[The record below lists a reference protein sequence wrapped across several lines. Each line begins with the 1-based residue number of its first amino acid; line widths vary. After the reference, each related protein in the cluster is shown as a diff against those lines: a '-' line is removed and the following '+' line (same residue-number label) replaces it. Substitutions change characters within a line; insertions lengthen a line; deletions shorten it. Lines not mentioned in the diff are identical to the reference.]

1 MLYHHLNSI
10 DSVTF
15 FFCFSGTIFQIFN
28 MDCNFLDE
36 LPFSNEDN
44 SIFDAIENKD
54 IQTLKMLM
62 TKGYDLNEKNRF
74 GTSPLHLAIS
84 KSNLRIVKVLI
95 ENGASPDVF
104 DASSWNF
111 TPLQLAMKMENY
123 EIVKFLVENGA
134 NINLLKGYHHPLKLA
149 IKNFEIFKYFMK
161 NGAIMSDKLKGN
173 ITFILID
180 TKREE
185 FFKYV
190 FLNYIHHPNFTSGGC
205 PQIFLAIY
213 KKCEKIAE
221 LLIQHGAEIIKSRV
235 GSYSTLAFAST
246 TNNLKIVRLLI
257 ENGAKINPEDRDTYQ
272 PIQTAVRFD
281 QIIVAHYFLS
291 FGACANARNQNNEN
305 SLELSIR
312 KTKIEFFKLFVY
324 HQE

>member
-1 MLYHHLNSI
+1 MDFKEESHYLN
-10 DSVTF
+10 
-15 FFCFSGTIFQIFN
+15 
-28 MDCNFLDE
+28 E

-44 SIFDAIENKD
+44 SIFDAIENQNV
-54 IQTLKMLM
+54 QTLKKLVA
-62 TKGYDLNEKNRF
+62 KGFDLNEKNRF

-84 KSNLRIVKVLI
+84 KNNLEIVKVLI
-95 ENGASPDVF
+95 VNGASPDVF

-134 NINLLKGYHHPLKLA
+134 NINLCKGYHHPLKLA
-149 IKNFEIFKYFMK
+149 IKNFEIFKFFMK

-173 ITFILID
+173 IIFILID
-180 TKREE
+180 TQREE

-190 FLNYIHHPNFTSGGC
+190 FLNYIHDPNFTSSGC
-205 PQIFLAIY
+205 PPIFLAIY
-213 KKCEKIAE
+213 KKCEKIVE

-235 GSYSTLAFAST
+235 GSYSTLAFAAT
-246 TNNLKIVRLLI
+246 TYNLKIVRLLI
-257 ENGAKINPEDRDTYQ
+257 ENGAMINPEDKDTYL

-281 QIIVAHYFLS
+281 QTNVAHYFLL
-291 FGACANARNQNNEN
+291 FGSCANARNQNNEN